1 MGSRC
6 LERSNRQRE
15 TVFLFWVLAK
25 VFVRLLC
32 SRCCFFVFVLLFVRS
47 PKLFAAFTFFFSSS
61 FCASAAAAAAV
72 SAVSAAVSAV
82 SAAAAAVGQ
91 VAVVAFSF
99 PPQSCGTYRNG
110 SSEIL
115 RAKRSDCCSQAS
127 LVLASIV
134 DRRSLYQRVFT

>member
-1 MGSRC
+1 MCACCVHGV
-6 LERSNRQRE
+6 
-15 TVFLFWVLAK
+15 VFLFL
-25 VFVRLLC
+25 FSFLCVRRSCSLL
-32 SRCCFFVFVLLFVRS
+32 SR
-47 PKLFAAFTFFFSSS
+47 FFFSSS

>member
-1 MGSRC
+1 MFTVLFFCFCSPFCAFAEVVRC
-6 LERSNRQRE
+6 FH
-15 TVFLFWVLAK
+15 V
-25 VFVRLLC
+25 
-32 SRCCFFVFVLLFVRS
+32 
-47 PKLFAAFTFFFSSS
+47 FFFSSS

-72 SAVSAAVSAV
+72 SAFSAAVSVV
-82 SAAAAAVGQ
+82 SSAAAVGQ

-134 DRRSLYQRVFT
+134 DRRSLYQRLFT